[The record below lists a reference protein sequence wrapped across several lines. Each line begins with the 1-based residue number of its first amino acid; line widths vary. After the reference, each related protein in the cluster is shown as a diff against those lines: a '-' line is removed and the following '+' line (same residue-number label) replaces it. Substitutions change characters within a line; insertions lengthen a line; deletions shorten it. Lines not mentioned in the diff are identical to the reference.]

1 MKVSYT
7 AKALLLLTVV
17 MALFSFV
24 KFDHCYSHSWMSPDE
39 YTHACYSDIPAL
51 YDARNLVDHVW
62 PYSSATNAIE
72 YPPIMGVVM
81 WATALVSPHS
91 IHGYFLVNVFLIAL
105 LFIASALLI
114 AKINP
119 RFWYLFPIC
128 PAVIG
133 SLYINWDIWAVA
145 LVLGSIL
152 LFERQRYEGGYGASA
167 LLLGLS
173 IATKFFPIVLLAPI
187 FIIFYRRKEIASG
200 VRYIALALGT
210 YALIN
215 LPFALTTPT
224 GWWRFFSMNSHR
236 PADFGSL
243 WYALQLL
250 GWSPNNIN
258 VMAVFCFI
266 AAMAVFCIFLLRI
279 KYTPSLAQVAF
290 IAAAIFTL
298 TSKVYSP
305 QYVLWLAPLGVIAL
319 TRRSDRS
326 AFWIWQGSELLYH
339 LAIWEY
345 LATSSGGGRFGITGV
360 AYAWITL
367 GRIAA
372 TGYFA
377 LKIGQSV
384 QNPSFEEASTPL
396 INSTIG

>member
-1 MKVSYT
+1 MS
-7 AKALLLLTVV
+7 LL
-17 MALFSFV
+17 SFV
-24 KFDHCYSHSWMSPDE
+24 KFDHCYSHNWASPDE
-39 YTHACYSDIPAL
+39 FTHACYSDIPSL

-62 PYSSATNAIE
+62 PYSSATNAVE

-81 WATALVSPHS
+81 WATALVVHHS

-114 AKINP
+114 AKLNP

-133 SLYINWDIWAVA
+133 SLYINWDMWAVIS
-145 LVLGSIL
+145 VLGSIL
-152 LFERQRYEGGYGASA
+152 LFERQRYSTSA

-187 FIIFYRRKEIASG
+187 LIIFYRRKE
-200 VRYIALALGT
+200 VRLGLRYLALALGS

-243 WYALQLL
+243 WYGLQLL
-250 GWSPNNIN
+250 GWSPHNLNLTSG
-258 VMAVFCFI
+258 FLFI
-266 AAMAVFCIFLLRI
+266 AAMAALSIFLLWV
-279 KYTPSLAQVAF
+279 KATPSLTHVAF
-290 IAAAIFTL
+290 LAVAIFTL

-319 TRRSDRS
+319 TRKSERS
-326 AFWIWQGSELLYH
+326 AFWIWQGSELIYH

-345 LATSSGGGRFGITGV
+345 FSTWSGQGRFGITTT

-367 GRIAA
+367 GRIVA

-384 QNPSFEEASTPL
+384 QNQPLEEASTPL
-396 INSTIG
+396 ANSTIG

>member
-1 MKVSYT
+1 
-7 AKALLLLTVV
+7 
-17 MALFSFV
+17 
-24 KFDHCYSHSWMSPDE
+24 MSPDE

-62 PYSSATNAIE
+62 PYSSATNSVE

-114 AKINP
+114 AKLNP
-119 RFWYLFPIC
+119 HYWYLFPIC
-128 PAVIG
+128 PAVVA

-145 LVLGSIL
+145 LVLGGIL
-152 LFERQRYEGGYGASA
+152 LCERQRYRTSA
-167 LLLGLS
+167 FLLGLS

-187 FIIFYRRKEIASG
+187 FIIFYRRKEIRSG
-200 VRYIALALGT
+200 IRYLALSLGT

-258 VMAVFCFI
+258 VISGFCFI

-279 KYTPSLAQVAF
+279 KHTPSLAQVAF

-367 GRIAA
+367 GRIVA

-384 QNPSFEEASTPL
+384 QNQPLEEASTPL
-396 INSTIG
+396 TNSTIG